1 MNTQAISYVSKL
13 IVLIMAMCLFIG
25 ALNIPNV
32 YAADDK
38 EPFEGTSSSFEV
50 SKYLKIDGGQTYLED
65 ESKKQGALED
75 FIIKLIKLLT
85 YVIGSFALLFII
97 AGGIV
102 LMVSHGSSN
111 MQQKGKQII
120 LWAAIGLIVAF
131 LSLIIVTFVQ
141 SLFYTA

>member
-1 MNTQAISYVSKL
+1 MNTQTISYISKF
-13 IVLIMAMCLFIG
+13 IVLFIAVFLFIG
-25 ALNIPNV
+25 SLHITNV
-32 YAADDK
+32 YARDSK
-38 EPFEGTSSSFEV
+38 PFTPKSASFEV
-50 SKYLKIDGGQTYLED
+50 SKYLKIEGGQTYLED
-65 ESKKQGALED
+65 ESKKAGALED

-97 AGGIV
+97 VGGIV

-120 LWAAIGLIVAF
+120 LFAAIGLIVAF

-141 SLFYTA
+141 SLFYTT